1 MSAAEMNAW
10 PKTAKLLL
18 IKIPFVYL
26 MVCCGILFDF
36 LIGLPFMVLTEI
48 SRRDRRRKKP

>member
-36 LIGLPFMVLTEI
+36 LIGLPFMILTEI
-48 SRRDRRRKKP
+48 SRRDRRCKKP